1 MRKRNALYV
10 LSQTLAN
17 TLLMKNFLPKIT
29 LFLGCLALAGS
40 LSAAGSGFHKGSFYL
55 GGALGLGSGLG
66 YFGGAA
72 LIANGEYA
80 ATDNIGI
87 GGSIGY
93 WSYSNEQTSFGNTA
107 KYKYSII
114 PIIASGAYHF
124 NVGNPKVDLS
134 AGVSLGYYI
143 VNSSIESSVA
153 GVNYASAT
161 GSGIAVGVFGVV
173 RYFVSDAVALR
184 GKLGYGITVV
194 EVGVDFRI

>member
-1 MRKRNALYV
+1 M
-10 LSQTLAN
+10 LSQTSGN
-17 TLLMKNFLPKIT
+17 TLLMKNFLLKIT
-29 LFLGCLALAGS
+29 LLLGCLGFAGS
-40 LSAAGSGFHKGSFYL
+40 LSATGSGFHKGSFYL

-66 YFGGAA
+66 YLGGVA

-80 ATDNIGI
+80 VTDNIGI

-93 WSYSNEQTSFGNTA
+93 WGYSNEINSYGYTA
-107 KYKYSII
+107 KYTYSII
-114 PIIASGAYHF
+114 PVIASGAYHF

-143 VNSSIESSVA
+143 VNSSVETNVA

-161 GSGIAVGVFGVV
+161 GSGIALGIFGVV
-173 RYFVSDAVALR
+173 RYFVSDRVALR

>member
-1 MRKRNALYV
+1 MF
-10 LSQTLAN
+10 SQTSGH
-17 TLLMKNFLPKIT
+17 TSPMKKFLLKIT
-29 LFLGCLALAGS
+29 LLLSCLGFAGT

-66 YFGGAA
+66 YLGGVA

-80 ATDNIGI
+80 VTDNIGI

-93 WSYSNEQTSFGNTA
+93 WSYSNEQSAFGYTT
-107 KYKYSII
+107 KYRYSII
-114 PIIASGAYHF
+114 PVIASGAYHF
-124 NVGNPKVDLS
+124 NVGNPKIDLA

-143 VNSSIESSVA
+143 VNSSIDSTVT

-161 GSGIAVGVFGVV
+161 GSGLAVGVFGLV
-173 RYFVSDAVALR
+173 RYFVNDTVALR
-184 GKLGYGITVV
+184 GKLGYGVTVV